1 MKKQVT
7 NISPI
12 QTAKVFAV
20 LSMIATIPFWLL
32 MLIPMMAMPG
42 PTPPFFN
49 GMFILMPIFYAVFGF
64 VFTAVGAWLYNVM
77 YKYIGGIEF
86 TSIDVVAES

>member
-1 MKKQVT
+1 MKKQIT

-32 MLIPMMAMPG
+32 MLVPMMAMPR
-42 PTPPFFN
+42 PTPPFFS
-49 GMFILMPIFYAVFGF
+49 GMFLLMPIFYAVFGF
-64 VFTAVGAWLYNVM
+64 IFTAVGAWLYNLM
-77 YKYIGGIEF
+77 FKYIGGVEF
-86 TSIDVVAES
+86 SSAEIAPQT